1 MAVNARPISL
11 NMSFI
16 SALALNLDI
25 NAAIRR
31 QACDQIVAVLLI
43 ALHRR
48 PAFTVTLRP
57 YCRRRYALRN
67 QRITHRRSEEHTSE
81 LQSLMRIS
89 YAVFFLKKKTTVT
102 IMNTEYFQKI
112 ENTDITQSKNY

>member
-67 QRITHRRSEEHTSE
+67 QRITHRLSPLLRQPLVGSGIADAIRMARNSNL
-81 LQSLMRIS
+81 LQLG
-89 YAVFFLKKKTTVT
+89 
-102 IMNTEYFQKI
+102 
-112 ENTDITQSKNY
+112 

>member
-1 MAVNARPISL
+1 MFMLFFFFKQKTAYEMRISDWSSDVCSSDLVWQAASIAVNARPISL

-67 QRITHRRSEEHTSE
+67 QRIDRKSTRLNSSH
-81 LQSLMRIS
+81 
-89 YAVFFLKKKTTVT
+89 
-102 IMNTEYFQKI
+102 
-112 ENTDITQSKNY
+112 